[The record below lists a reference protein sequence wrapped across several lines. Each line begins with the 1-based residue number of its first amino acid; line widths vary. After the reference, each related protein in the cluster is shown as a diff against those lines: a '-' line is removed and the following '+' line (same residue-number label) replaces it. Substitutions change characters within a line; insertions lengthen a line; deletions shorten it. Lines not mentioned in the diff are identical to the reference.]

1 MQSGGAMVLGKTSNL
16 PGRPTN
22 FERVGYGPTVLTV
35 GVGGDWLDI
44 FSLIYHFSL
53 PCFWDIAWYR
63 LKYSFKGPL
72 NPKQPTNLSFRGNI
86 GDQLFKEKNLLLLEQ
101 TLTFKSGHQCEEPPH
116 AQQ

>member
-1 MQSGGAMVLGKTSNL
+1 M
-16 PGRPTN
+16 
-22 FERVGYGPTVLTV
+22 LTV
-35 GVGGDWLDI
+35 GVGGDCLDI

-53 PCFWDIAWYR
+53 PCFWDIAQYR

-101 TLTFKSGHQCEEPPH
+101 TLTFKSRHQYEELPH
-116 AQQ
+116 AQQQDTILLSN